1 MNYTKVDILT
11 AAPEHP
17 QAKVL
22 LIYTG
27 GTIGMV
33 YDETGR
39 HLIPFDF
46 EQIIA
51 KVPELQQFNVL
62 LTVLSLNQPIDSSN
76 VSVNH
81 WLYLAKIIDEHYAFY
96 DGFVILHGTDTMAY
110 SASALSFLLEGL
122 AKPVIF
128 TGAQVPIGKIRTDA
142 RENLISALEIA
153 AAGGAEGKVLVPEV
167 AIYFDNLLLRGNRAK
182 KVESSH
188 FDAFKSGNYP
198 PLAVAGI
205 DLEFEPAQ
213 ILSKPEKPFKVHQ
226 QLDNR
231 VAVLKLFPGVSEGV
245 VRSILKADDLRGL
258 VLETYGAG
266 NAPTEAW
273 FLKALQEAIQ
283 AGLVILN
290 VSQCDE
296 GNVNQGL
303 YETSRY
309 LEEMG
314 IIGGADITTE
324 AAITKLMFV
333 LALNLPASETRQLL
347 KQNLRGEISI

>member
-11 AAPEHP
+11 AAPQHP

-22 LIYTG
+22 LLYTG

-33 YDETGR
+33 YDESGK

-51 KVPELQQFNVL
+51 KVPELQQFNIM
-62 LTVLSLNQPIDSSN
+62 LTVLSLNEPIDSSN
-76 VSVNH
+76 ISIAH
-81 WLYLAKIIDEHYAFY
+81 WLELAHIIEEHYNFY

-110 SASALSFLLEGL
+110 SASALSFLLENL

-142 RENLISALEIA
+142 KENLISALEIA
-153 AAGGAEGKVLVPEV
+153 AAGGAEGKSLVPEV
-167 AIYFDNLLLRGNRAK
+167 AVYFNNVLLRGNRSK

-198 PLAVAGI
+198 ALAIAGI
-205 DLEFEPAQ
+205 ELEFEPSH
-213 ILSKPEKPFKVHQ
+213 ILPKPDKAFKVHQ
-226 QLDNR
+226 KLDNR
-231 VAVLKLFPGVSEGV
+231 VAVLKLFPGISELV
-245 VRSILKADDLRGL
+245 VRSILNNAGLRGL

-266 NAPTEAW
+266 NAPTEHW
-273 FLKALQEAIQ
+273 FLELLRDALQN
-283 AGLVILN
+283 GLIILN

-314 IIGGADITTE
+314 VIGGADITTE

-333 LALNLPASETRQLL
+333 LGQKLSLEESKSMLRR
-347 KQNLRGEISI
+347 NLRGEITI

>member
-11 AAPEHP
+11 AAPQHP

-22 LIYTG
+22 ILYTG

-33 YDETGR
+33 YDESGQ

-62 LTVLSLNQPIDSSN
+62 LTVLSLNDPIDSSN
-76 VSVNH
+76 ISVAH
-81 WLYLAKIIDEHYAFY
+81 WLELAHIIEEHYNFY

-110 SASALSFLLEGL
+110 SASALSFLLENL

-142 RENLISALEIA
+142 KENLISALEIA
-153 AAGGAEGKVLVPEV
+153 AAGGAEGKILVPEV

-182 KVESSH
+182 KMESNH

-205 DLEFEPAQ
+205 ELEFEPTH
-213 ILSKPEKPFKVHQ
+213 ILPKPEKPFKVYR

-231 VAVLKLFPGVSEGV
+231 VAILKLFPGISEAVVSCL
-245 VRSILKADDLRGL
+245 LKNTGLRGL

-266 NAPTEAW
+266 NAPTEKW
-273 FLKALQEAIQ
+273 FLDLLREALQD
-283 AGLVILN
+283 GLVILN

-314 IIGGADITTE
+314 LIGGADITTE

-333 LALNLPASETRQLL
+333 LGLNLPAAETKNMLR
-347 KQNLRGEISI
+347 QNLRGEISL

>member
-11 AAPEHP
+11 AAPQHP
-17 QAKVL
+17 QARVL
-22 LIYTG
+22 LLYTG

-33 YDETGR
+33 YDETGK

-51 KVPELQQFNVL
+51 KVPELQQFNIM
-62 LTVLSLNQPIDSSN
+62 LTVLSLNEPIDSSN
-76 VSVNH
+76 ISIDH
-81 WLYLAKIIDEHYAFY
+81 WLELAHIIEEHYDFY

-110 SASALSFLLEGL
+110 TASALSFLLENL
-122 AKPVIF
+122 AKPVII

-142 RENLISALEIA
+142 KENLISALEIA
-153 AAGGAEGKVLVPEV
+153 AAGGAEGMILVPEV
-167 AIYFDNLLLRGNRAK
+167 AIYFDNVLLRGNRSK

-198 PLAVAGI
+198 PLAIAGI
-205 DLEFEPAQ
+205 DLEFEPSH
-213 ILSKPEKPFKVHQ
+213 ILTKPAKSLKVHQ

-231 VAVLKLFPGVSEGV
+231 VAILKLFPGISELV
-245 VRSILKADDLRGL
+245 VCCILKNTGLRGI

-266 NAPTEAW
+266 NAPTEKW
-273 FLKALQEAIQ
+273 FLDLLKEALDN
-283 AGLVILN
+283 GLLILN

-314 IIGGADITTE
+314 VIGGADITTE
-324 AAITKLMFV
+324 AAITKLMYV
-333 LALNLPASETRQLL
+333 LGLDRPASEIKALL
-347 KQNLRGEISI
+347 RQNLRGEISI

>member
-11 AAPEHP
+11 AAPQHP

-22 LIYTG
+22 ILYTG

-62 LTVLSLNQPIDSSN
+62 LTVLSLNEPIDSSN
-76 VSVNH
+76 ISINH
-81 WLYLAKIIDEHYAFY
+81 WLELAHIIEEHYDAY

-110 SASALSFLLEGL
+110 SASALSFLLENL
-122 AKPVIF
+122 AKPVIL
-128 TGAQVPIGKIRTDA
+128 TGAQVPIGKVRTDA

-167 AIYFDNLLLRGNRAK
+167 AIYFDNVLLRGNRAK

-198 PLAVAGI
+198 PLAIAGI
-205 DLEFEPAQ
+205 ELEFEPSH
-213 ILSKPEKPFKVHQ
+213 ILAKPQNAFKVHR

-231 VAVLKLFPGVSEGV
+231 VAVLKLFPGISELV
-245 VRSILKADDLRGL
+245 VRSILKAEGLRGL

-273 FLKALQEAIQ
+273 FLNLLREALK
-283 AGLVILN
+283 AGLLILN

-314 IIGGADITTE
+314 VIGGADITTE

-333 LALNLPASETRQLL
+333 LGLNLPTEESIKLL
-347 KQNLRGEISI
+347 RQNLRGEISL

>member
-11 AAPEHP
+11 AAPQHP
-17 QAKVL
+17 QARVL
-22 LIYTG
+22 LLYTG

-33 YDETGR
+33 YDESGK

-51 KVPELQQFNVL
+51 KVPELQQFNIM
-62 LTVLSLNQPIDSSN
+62 LTVLSLNEPIDSSN
-76 VSVNH
+76 ISIAH
-81 WLYLAKIIDEHYAFY
+81 WLELAHIIEEHYAFY

-110 SASALSFLLEGL
+110 TASALSFLLENL
-122 AKPVIF
+122 AKPVII

-142 RENLISALEIA
+142 KENLITALEIA
-153 AAGGAEGKVLVPEV
+153 AAGGAEGKILVPEV
-167 AIYFDNLLLRGNRAK
+167 AIYFDNVLLRGNRSK

-198 PLAVAGI
+198 PLAIAGI
-205 DLEFEPAQ
+205 DLEFEQ
-213 ILSKPEKPFKVHQ
+213 SHILPKPEKALKVHQ
-226 QLDNR
+226 RLDNR
-231 VAVLKLFPGVSEGV
+231 LAILKLFPGISELVVSC
-245 VRSILKADDLRGL
+245 ILRNTGLKGL

-266 NAPTEAW
+266 NAPTEKW
-273 FLKALQEAIQ
+273 FLDLLRDAMQN
-283 AGLVILN
+283 GLLILN

-314 IIGGADITTE
+314 VIGGADITTE

-333 LALNLPASETRQLL
+333 LGLDLPTEQTRKLL
-347 KQNLRGEISI
+347 KENLRGEISL

>member
-11 AAPEHP
+11 AAPQHP
-17 QAKVL
+17 KAKVL

-33 YDETGR
+33 YDESGK

-62 LTVLSLNQPIDSSN
+62 LTVLSLNEPIDSSN
-76 VSVNH
+76 ISIAH
-81 WLYLAKIIDEHYAFY
+81 WLELARIIETHYDQY

-110 SASALSFLLEGL
+110 SASALSFLLENL
-122 AKPVIF
+122 AKPVIL

-142 RENLISALEIA
+142 KENLIGALEIA
-153 AAGGAEGKVLVPEV
+153 AAAGPEGKMLVPEV
-167 AIYFDNLLLRGNRAK
+167 AIYFNNVLLRGNRAK
-182 KVESSH
+182 KAESSH

-205 DLEFEPAQ
+205 NLEFEPSH
-213 ILSKPEKPFKVHQ
+213 ILPKPEGNLKVHRK
-226 QLDNR
+226 LDNR
-231 VAVLKLFPGVSEGV
+231 VAVLKLFPGISELV
-245 VRSILKADDLRGL
+245 VRCLLKAQGLKGL

-266 NAPTEAW
+266 NAPTEEW
-273 FLKALQEAIQ
+273 FLNILKEALEAGVI
-283 AGLVILN
+283 ILN

-314 IIGGADITTE
+314 LIGGADITTE
-324 AAITKLMFV
+324 AAITKMMFV
-333 LALNLPASETRQLL
+333 LGLELPLDESRKLL
-347 KQNLRGEISI
+347 KHNLRGEISN

>member
-76 VSVNH
+76 VSINH
-81 WLYLAKIIDEHYAFY
+81 WLDLAKIIEEHYAFY

-205 DLEFEPAQ
+205 DLEFEQSQ
-213 ILSKPEKPFKVHQ
+213 ILSKPDKPFKVHQ

-231 VAVLKLFPGVSEGV
+231 VAVLKLFPGISEGV

-273 FLKALQEAIQ
+273 FLNALQEAIQ
-283 AGLVILN
+283 AGLVVLN

-333 LALNLPASETRQLL
+333 LGLNLPSSETRKLL
-347 KQNLRGEISI
+347 KHDLRGEISI

>member
-11 AAPEHP
+11 AAPKDP
-17 QAKVL
+17 QARVL
-22 LIYTG
+22 LVYTG

-33 YDETGR
+33 YDETGK
-39 HLIPFDF
+39 HLVPFDF

-51 KVPELQQFNVL
+51 KVPELQQFNIM
-62 LTVLSLNQPIDSSN
+62 LTVLSLNELIDSSN
-76 VSVNH
+76 IAINH
-81 WLYLAKIIDEHYAFY
+81 WLELAHIIEEHYEFY

-110 SASALSFLLEGL
+110 SASALSFLLENL
-122 AKPVIF
+122 AKPVIL

-142 RENLISALEIA
+142 KENLISALEIA
-153 AAGGAEGKVLVPEV
+153 AKGGAEGPTLVPEV
-167 AIYFDNLLLRGNRAK
+167 AIYFDNVLLRGNRAK

-198 PLAVAGI
+198 PLVEAGI
-205 DLEFEPAQ
+205 ELEFNSLHLLP
-213 ILSKPEKPFKVHQ
+213 KPNLPFKVHRDM
-226 QLDNR
+226 DNR
-231 VAVLKLFPGVSEGV
+231 VTILKLFPGISETV
-245 VRSILKADDLRGL
+245 VRCLLNTNHLRGL

-266 NAPTEAW
+266 NAPTSEW
-273 FLKALQEAIQ
+273 FLNVLREALENGMI
-283 AGLVILN
+283 ILN

-314 IIGGADITTE
+314 VIGGADITTE

-333 LALNLPASETRQLL
+333 LGLGLSFNETKALL
-347 KQNLRGEISI
+347 KQNLRGEISL